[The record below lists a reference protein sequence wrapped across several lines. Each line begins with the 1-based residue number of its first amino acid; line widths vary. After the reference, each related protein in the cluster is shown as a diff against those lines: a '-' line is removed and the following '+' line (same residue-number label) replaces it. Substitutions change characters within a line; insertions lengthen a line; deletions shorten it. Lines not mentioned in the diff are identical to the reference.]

1 MSTSLQTHGG
11 APILQVREPTE
22 RLGVGSP
29 GSENDIDALK
39 HHPFFKP
46 INWEKLWT
54 DPVPPLEAGLFKKE
68 HLPPPSSDST
78 IWDDVEA
85 AWDGIMAEDEMA
97 WASDTEGPE
106 CPLPVNGHLIAQIRD
121 NELLGPTDIPPSFQS
136 RRSTGSTI
144 QGVQEIKQQLARERT
159 GKESPSAV
167 DHSPA
172 TETSSS
178 EGRNVIAVP
187 PATSPVSRVSLSQ
200 TTTQPVSST
209 QDPQEDERGR
219 NSALSPKQGHGL
231 PPELD
236 L

>member
-1 MSTSLQTHGG
+1 MSTSLQPLGG
-11 APILQVREPTE
+11 TPILQVREPTE

-29 GSENDIDALK
+29 GSENDMDTLK

-106 CPLPVNGHLIAQIRD
+106 CPVPVNGHLIAQIRD

-144 QGVQEIKQQLARERT
+144 QDVQEIKQQLAREHT

-178 EGRNVIAVP
+178 EDRNVIAVP
-187 PATSPVSRVSLSQ
+187 PATLPVLRVSFSP
-200 TTTQPVSST
+200 TTTQPVSSI
-209 QDPQEDERGR
+209 QDPQESERGR

-231 PPELD
+231 PSELD

>member
-1 MSTSLQTHGG
+1 MSTSLQRHGG
-11 APILQVREPTE
+11 APIFQVREPTE

-29 GSENDIDALK
+29 GTENDLNALK

-54 DPVPPLEAGLFKKE
+54 DPVPPLEVGLFKKE
-68 HLPPPSSDST
+68 HLPPSSSNST

-85 AWDGIMAEDEMA
+85 AWDDIMAEDEMA

-106 CPLPVNGHLIAQIRD
+106 CPVPVNGYLIAHIRE
-121 NELLGPTDIPPSFQS
+121 NELLGPTDIPPGFQS

-144 QGVQEIKQQLARERT
+144 QGIQEIKQQLVREHT
-159 GKESPSAV
+159 GKESPFAV

-178 EGRNVIAVP
+178 EDRNIIAVP
-187 PATSPVSRVSLSQ
+187 PATLSVSLLQ
-200 TTTQPVSST
+200 PTTQAVSST
-209 QDPQEDERGR
+209 QDSQESERGR

-231 PPELD
+231 PPELG